1 MYENVRKKMDIEN
14 LIVGALCYLRLN
26 FLVGFR
32 VDGGIVIVGN
42 AVTTYSGLF
51 KDENSLLNASI

>member
-1 MYENVRKKMDIEN
+1 MDIEN
-14 LIVGALCYLRLN
+14 LIIGALCYLRLN
-26 FLVGFR
+26 FLVGFGG
-32 VDGGIVIVGN
+32 DGGVVIVGN